1 MLVPSPIITS
11 SSITV
16 YGPMVTLLPIVTLSP
31 IIALEWILLE
41 MNILLNDL
49 QDLPKV

>member
-1 MLVPSPIITS
+1 
-11 SSITV
+11 
-16 YGPMVTLLPIVTLSP
+16 MVTLLPIVTLSP